1 MKPSRHQPNQL
12 ICGINQTPY
21 VYVSVIFSFMLLLF
35 FLARPTLLVRSV
47 GPDLPRV
54 WHPVSMPHAN
64 REDAIIVTIAR
75 DGQVFFRSDRVR
87 PELLPDR
94 IRESLRRGSEKEV
107 YIRADGMA
115 KYGWVAEVLYRVR
128 SAGVEKIGFLV
139 YEKGHV
145 PLPSTI

>member
-1 MKPSRHQPNQL
+1 
-12 ICGINQTPY
+12 
-21 VYVSVIFSFMLLLF
+21 
-35 FLARPTLLVRSV
+35 
-47 GPDLPRV
+47 
-54 WHPVSMPHAN
+54 MPHAN